1 MKKMIGRLRRIAA
14 LCFTGLMLMQPGL
27 NALADTAVK
36 AAGTEAA
43 AIPDVEAYTF
53 GSLLLEVERVEV
65 PACTKNLQ
73 YNGKEQ
79 SGAALSDLDK
89 KYKLRSG
96 VKGSVKPGNYRT
108 ELELADPLPD
118 NIAAEIK
125 AGHAVPGMP
134 ATPSN
139 YTAVR
144 FRIWKDGSNTPKILE
159 WSIEALKAKKPAGSK
174 LTYNG
179 KEQTG
184 VKAETGSVLSGNKAV
199 KPGSYK
205 AVAKLSEG
213 YVWEDGSAKDL
224 EISWSIEPVKVKAPE
239 GRKLDYNGK
248 EQTGVAAAADNSYTV
263 SDNTATKAGSYKA
276 VAKLSEGYVWED
288 GSSKDLE
295 ISWSIVRKSS
305 SGGSGG
311 GGSAGTGQKGLM
323 VVREDGSVSTYGTVN
338 SGSYVNGDSV
348 VSPGASANNP
358 GTVPGPVTLVP
369 GGPVGNPANPSV
381 PPQQVQAAAP
391 VPQSSKLP
399 QDTGT
404 AVKQSKPAADKNTK
418 PASNASSGTKPA
430 APKETPAETKAELE
444 EDLKETKEA
453 VIAENETR
461 VAAGES
467 SVIFELDPVQDTEKE
482 ITDDSMTSAVHKPES
497 GVTDFLSVLWK
508 VLAVLGVLGIAGGAA
523 YMIYQRKHEI

>member
-1 MKKMIGRLRRIAA
+1 MKKMIRGLRRIAA

-159 WSIEALKAKKPAGSK
+159 WSIEALKAKKPAGSIFPHAI
-174 LTYNG
+174 G
-179 KEQTG
+179 DIG
-184 VKAETGSVLSGNKAV
+184 F
-199 KPGSYK
+199 
-205 AVAKLSEG
+205 
-213 YVWEDGSAKDL
+213 KDRH
-224 EISWSIEPVKVKAPE
+224 EC
-239 GRKLDYNGK
+239 D
-248 EQTGVAAAADNSYTV
+248 
-263 SDNTATKAGSYKA
+263 
-276 VAKLSEGYVWED
+276 
-288 GSSKDLE
+288 
-295 ISWSIVRKSS
+295 
-305 SGGSGG
+305 
-311 GGSAGTGQKGLM
+311 
-323 VVREDGSVSTYGTVN
+323 
-338 SGSYVNGDSV
+338 
-348 VSPGASANNP
+348 AS
-358 GTVPGPVTLVP
+358 L
-369 GGPVGNPANPSV
+369 
-381 PPQQVQAAAP
+381 
-391 VPQSSKLP
+391 L
-399 QDTGT
+399 
-404 AVKQSKPAADKNTK
+404 
-418 PASNASSGTKPA
+418 
-430 APKETPAETKAELE
+430 
-444 EDLKETKEA
+444 
-453 VIAENETR
+453 
-461 VAAGES
+461 
-467 SVIFELDPVQDTEKE
+467 
-482 ITDDSMTSAVHKPES
+482 
-497 GVTDFLSVLWK
+497 
-508 VLAVLGVLGIAGGAA
+508 
-523 YMIYQRKHEI
+523 